1 MVDRLFFSTE
11 GLDWGD
17 DAAIEAFAQRVWD
30 QATAAFTE
38 DDPQPEQTEDTD
50 PDQGEPRD

>member
-11 GLDWGD
+11 GLDWHGD
-17 DAAIEAFAQRVWD
+17 DAIEAFAQRVWE

-38 DDPQPEQTEDTD
+38 VDPQHERTEETD
-50 PDQGEPRD
+50 PDEGAPHD

>member
-11 GLDWGD
+11 GLDWND
-17 DAAIEAFAQRVWD
+17 DAAIEAFAQRVWE

-38 DDPQPEQTEDTD
+38 DDLQHEQTEDTE